1 MVESKGLRPPL
12 LALKPSPNHNPLSM
26 FIAAIET
33 SGTRG
38 GVALADGDELLGE
51 ESFEEGM
58 VHGRALIPA
67 LDRILK
73 KAGITPRDLG
83 LVAVDVGPG
92 SYTGVRVGVAAAR
105 MLAMAI
111 GCPVAPVVSLDVL
124 AENAE
129 DLEDFVSPVLDARWE
144 QVYAAAF
151 RRDWVWLRT
160 DGPAAYKP
168 EELAARLAPKTTVF
182 GSGVDKYAAVFARF
196 PKGPASWGVPKA
208 EIVARLGWQA
218 FQAGATDE
226 CNILRPLY
234 LRPTEA
240 EVKFGVVET
249 PRPPAC

>member
-1 MVESKGLRPPL
+1 
-12 LALKPSPNHNPLSM
+12 M

-58 VHGRALIPA
+58 VHGRALVPA
-67 LDRILK
+67 LDRILR
-73 KAGITPRDLG
+73 KAGIAPKELG

-105 MLAMAI
+105 MLALAV

-129 DLEDFVSPVLDARWE
+129 DLEDFVCPVLDARWE
-144 QVYAAAF
+144 QVYAAAY

-160 DGPAAYKP
+160 DGPAAYRP
-168 EELAARLAPKTTVF
+168 EELAARLAPGTTVF
-182 GSGVDKYAAVFARF
+182 GSGVDKYPEVFARF

-218 FQAGATDE
+218 FQTGATDE

>member
-1 MVESKGLRPPL
+1 
-12 LALKPSPNHNPLSM
+12 M

-33 SGTRG
+33 SGPRG
-38 GVALADGDELLGE
+38 GVALADDDELIGE

-58 VHGRALIPA
+58 VHGRALVPS

-73 KAGITPRDLG
+73 KAGLTPKQLG

-105 MLAMAI
+105 MIAMAV
-111 GCPVAPVVSLDVL
+111 GCPVAPIVSMDVL

-129 DLEDFVSPVLDARWE
+129 DLEDFVCPILDARWE
-144 QVYAAAF
+144 QVYAASF

-160 DGPAAYKP
+160 EGPAAYRP
-168 EELAARLAPKTTVF
+168 EDLAARLAAGTTVF
-182 GSGVDKYAAVFARF
+182 GSGVEKYPAVFARF
-196 PKGPASWGVPKA
+196 AKGPADWSVPRA
-208 EIVARLGWQA
+208 QVVARLGWQA
-218 FQAGATDE
+218 FQSGAMDDY
-226 CNILRPLY
+226 NILRPLY

-249 PRPPAC
+249 PQPPGC

>member
-1 MVESKGLRPPL
+1 MHPGA
-12 LALKPSPNHNPLSM
+12 LALQRVANHNPRFM

-38 GVALADGDELLGE
+38 GVALADDGELVGE
-51 ESFEEGM
+51 ESFESGM
-58 VHGRALIPA
+58 VHGRSLVPA
-67 LDRILK
+67 LDRLLK
-73 KAGITPRDLG
+73 KAGIAPRDLG

-105 MLAMAI
+105 MIALAV
-111 GCPVAPVVSLDVL
+111 GCPVAPIMSLDVL

-129 DLEDFVSPVLDARWE
+129 DLEDFVCPILDARWE
-144 QVYAAAF
+144 QVYAASF

-160 DGPAAYKP
+160 NGPAAYKP
-168 EELAARLAPKTTVF
+168 EELAARLAAETTVF
-182 GSGVDKYAAVFARF
+182 GSGVAAYETVFARF
-196 PKGPASWGVPKA
+196 PKGPAEWGVPRA
-208 EIVARLGWQA
+208 EVVARLGWQA
-218 FQAGATDE
+218 FQTGATDE

-240 EVKFGVVET
+240 EVKFGVAET